1 MAMAEP
7 CYPVLPDHVIEDIL
21 ARLPAKTV
29 LRCRCLSRAWAAT
42 LSTDDF
48 ADRHLRLA
56 NRHGSPR
63 ILIMQAAL
71 SRESLPKI
79 HAWSPE
85 HPACTT
91 LMEFHGAVTRCNRGP
106 LWPLVRRNGRN
117 TDADNVVPLVV
128 TMQCRGLVIVEAI
141 GAGLHFVF
149 NPSTGQM
156 AALPE
161 GRHIGFPIPDRRY
174 ASLGIG
180 YDTISKK
187 HKVVRVYYRGSDVD
201 NLPASGAGC
210 EVYVVNS
217 GGLWRPANGGARERP
232 PGWVK
237 QDGKSVFAQGHVHW
251 LARSKLNPPNK
262 RETWAFIATFSLS
275 DETFGT
281 VQFPLNEHCNSV
293 LGHYLTEMG
302 GRLCLI
308 SWVLKKVEWSRP
320 HLYYIWLLRRHETS
334 TWDLHC
340 IIDLDTSSPEV
351 LRFMHARQFVS
362 PLAMIDNGRRV
373 VLVHVQPRHLQFDS
387 AADFELCAYNPE
399 TGDMENLLDQ
409 SGLLSN
415 QGMVIGQPT
424 FYEES
429 IAYPGQPHE
438 DIIFAMSLVLRQMS
452 KRTLTRLRFVCR
464 SWRAMIESSDFLE
477 KRRRVLM
484 RSMCRF

>member
-1 MAMAEP
+1 M
-7 CYPVLPDHVIEDIL
+7 LPDHVIEDIL

-56 NRHGSPR
+56 NRHGGPR

-85 HPACTT
+85 HPGCTT
-91 LMEFHGAVTRCNRGP
+91 LMEVRGAVTQCQRGP
-106 LWPLVRRNGRN
+106 LRPLVRRSRWN
-117 TDADNVVPLVV
+117 TDADNLVPHVV
-128 TMQCRGLVIVEAI
+128 TMQCRGLIIIEAT
-141 GAGLHFVF
+141 GAGVHFVF

-156 AALPE
+156 AALRE
-161 GRHIGFPIPDRRY
+161 GRDLGCPVGDRRY
-174 ASLGIG
+174 ARLGIG
-180 YDTISKK
+180 YDAISKK
-187 HKVVRVYYRGSDVD
+187 HKVVRVYYRGSDAD
-201 NLPASGAGC
+201 KLPASDAGC

-237 QDGKSVFAQGHVHW
+237 HDDKSVFAQGHVHW
-251 LARSKLNPPNK
+251 LARSKLDPPLTGS
-262 RETWAFIATFSLS
+262 TWTFIATFSIS

-281 VQFPLNEHCNSV
+281 VQLPLNEHRNST
-293 LGHYLTEMG
+293 LAHYLTEMG

-308 SWVLKKVEWSRP
+308 RRVFRKVEWARP

-351 LRFMHARQFVS
+351 LRFMRTYEFVS

-373 VLVHVQPRHLQFDS
+373 VLVQPRDRFAS
-387 AADFELCAYNPE
+387 AADFELRAYNPE
-399 TGDMENLLDQ
+399 TGDMENLLDH
-409 SGLLSN
+409 SGLLSTE
-415 QGMVIGQPT
+415 GMDLGHPT

-429 IAYPGQPHE
+429 MAYPGQPHE
-438 DIIFAMSLVLRQMS
+438 DIIFAMSLVLRELS
-452 KRTLTRLRFVCR
+452 IHTLTRLRFVCR
-464 SWRAMIESSDFLE
+464 SWRAMIESSDFL
-477 KRRRVLM
+477 KIRRRV
-484 RSMCRF
+484 RRACRF